1 MNKLTIIMYHYVR
14 EIENSKYPKIKGL
27 EFSAFKRQLDFLENN
42 FEIID
47 VQKLLDFASSS
58 KNLPEN
64 SCLLTFDDGYKDHIE
79 YVLPELLKRKIQ
91 GSFFPTFR

>member
-1 MNKLTIIMYHYVR
+1 MNKLTIITYHFVR

-47 VQKLLDFASSS
+47 VIFFSIRNKKLTYIFDKCFCR
-58 KNLPEN
+58 
-64 SCLLTFDDGYKDHIE
+64 CLH
-79 YVLPELLKRKIQ
+79 
-91 GSFFPTFR
+91 